1 MVVNATGLLLEICY
15 LTYYYSYTG
24 ISSRRTVTKQIFA
37 FYSVFSVVFYGATYV
52 SSAPLLAIGYVG
64 SCTAMGV
71 YAAPLATVAKVIRLR
86 SSEYMSFPLSAVG
99 LVVAIEWFLCEFL
112 PNCLLE
118 IPFSSIYYDVKY
130 ILFCYSRWYDY
141 RGSVHLRPQRHRS
154 RARRLPD
161 GAFRQVSVQVE
172 RFDQIKP
179 AHLNSSFG

>member
-1 MVVNATGLLLEICY
+1 MRNDSTLVVVNATGLLLEICY

-112 PNCLLE
+112 PNYLLE
-118 IPFSSIYYDVKY
+118 IQLVF
-130 ILFCYSRWYDY
+130 
-141 RGSVHLRPQRHRS
+141 
-154 RARRLPD
+154 
-161 GAFRQVSVQVE
+161 
-172 RFDQIKP
+172 
-179 AHLNSSFG
+179 